1 MLNAPVSCS
10 CSIARRCR
18 LQRCYLLR
26 RVTAPPIG
34 RPIAHHPTRYEPAR
48 AASTAA
54 SFALSAFTQNRQAD
68 HEPKYLATT
77 IITAVV
83 PARLDHATIDPC
95 SPATRLC
102 LIVPQS
108 PASHRAIPPDHHAG
122 GPT

>member
-1 MLNAPVSCS
+1 MLNEPVSSS
-10 CSIARRCR
+10 CSTAQRRR
-18 LQRCYLLR
+18 VQRCYLLR

-34 RPIAHHPTRYEPAR
+34 RPIAHQPTRYEPVR
-48 AASTAA
+48 AVSMAV

-77 IITAVV
+77 IVTAVV
-83 PARLDHATIDPC
+83 PACLDHATTDPC
-95 SPATRLC
+95 SPSTQLC